1 MARAGRS
8 KSRRRNAP
16 RRNLFRDVRHVLQ
29 HEASSSLVPATF
41 LAMAVLDAIPV
52 PTDVGY
58 FYVQRW
64 LDEHRNEMSTRKRK
78 VLTYVNYYGWDVTW
92 YGGLGLLT
100 YFLGHSVKEKLVL
113 GAGVLST
120 GVLATLWWKS
130 QHPNATLP
138 SPEVERF
145 INEGE
150 AEGMP
155 LEPGVPIA

>member
-1 MARAGRS
+1 MARRRS
-8 KSRRRNAP
+8 
-16 RRNLFRDVRHVLQ
+16 LLRDVKKVLK
-29 HEASSSLVPATF
+29 HEGSSSLVPATF
-41 LAMAVLDAIPV
+41 LAMAVLDAVPV

-58 FYVQRW
+58 FYVQKW
-64 LDEHRNEMSTRKRK
+64 LDENRDKITPRRRK

-100 YFLGHSVKEKLVL
+100 YLLGHSVKEKLVL

-120 GVLATLWWKS
+120 GVLITLWWKH

-145 INEGE
+145 INESE
-150 AEGMP
+150 AEGVTP
-155 LEPGVPIA
+155 